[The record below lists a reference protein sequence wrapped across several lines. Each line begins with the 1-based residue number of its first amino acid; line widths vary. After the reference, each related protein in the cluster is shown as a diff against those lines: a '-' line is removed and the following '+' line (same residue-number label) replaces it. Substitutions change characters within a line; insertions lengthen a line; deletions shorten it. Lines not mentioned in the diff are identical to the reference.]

1 MPICNSGDSRAEARR
16 RFVDTTDWRSGAIT
30 TLAADASFRC
40 YYRVAGTPSAVL
52 MDAPPAQEDVRPFMA
67 LTGYLRG
74 LGLSAP
80 EIYAADIANGFL
92 LLEDMGDV
100 RVSQRLIARPEDE
113 RALYEQAI
121 DILVHVQAAGPVEHL
136 PVAGAE
142 SYTLPPYDMEALA
155 REVALLPD
163 WFIEQGLGVRLTDAA
178 RAQYMALWRPLLDQ
192 VAPAR
197 RCVVLRDYHVDN
209 LMCLPGRPHIAG
221 LGLLDYQ
228 DALLGHPAYDL
239 VSLLEDARRDVP
251 KALRA
256 AMLNHYLEV
265 ADATDM
271 ATLKHHFNILGAQRN
286 AKIIGIFARLSRRDG
301 KHGYLAMIPRVWRL
315 LEEDLDRLGAHGL
328 TAWLNEHAPREWR
341 ARPLPGIDG
350 PVNKEKS

>member
-1 MPICNSGDSRAEARR
+1 MSSRESRAEQRR
-16 RFVDTTDWRSGAIT
+16 QFVDTTDWRGRAIA
-30 TLAADASFRC
+30 TLAADASFRS
-40 YYRVAGTPSAVL
+40 YYRVAGSPSAVL
-52 MDAPPAQEDVRPFMA
+52 MDAPPGHEDVRPFMA

-74 LGLSAP
+74 LRLSAP

-92 LLEDMGDV
+92 LLEDMGDM
-100 RVSQRLIARPEDE
+100 RVSQRLISQPQDE

-121 DILVHVQAAGPVEHL
+121 DILAHVQAAGPVERL

-142 SYTLPPYDMEALA
+142 PYTLPPYDMAELA

-163 WFIEQGLGVRLTDAA
+163 WFVERGLETRLTDDD

-197 RCVVLRDYHVDN
+197 TCVVLRDYHVDN
-209 LMCLPGRPHIAG
+209 LMCLPERDHVQG

-265 ADATDM
+265 SDGADM

-315 LEEDLDRLGAHGL
+315 LEQDLDRLGAGGL
-328 TAWLNEHAPREWR
+328 TAWLDDHAPKEWR
-341 ARPLPGIDG
+341 GQPLPASG
-350 PVNKEKS
+350 KE

>member
-1 MPICNSGDSRAEARR
+1 MSSVESRAEARR
-16 RFVDTTDWRSGAIT
+16 CFVDTTDWRGRAIA

-40 YYRVAGTPSAVL
+40 YYRVAGVPSAVL
-52 MDAPPAQEDVRPFMA
+52 MDAPPAHEDVHPFMA

-80 EIYAADIANGFL
+80 EIYAADIQNGFL
-92 LLEDMGDV
+92 LLEDMGDM
-100 RVSQRLIARPEDE
+100 RVSQRLLARPEED

-121 DILVHVQAAGPVEHL
+121 DILAHVQAAGPVERL

-142 SYTLPPYDMEALA
+142 PYDVPPYDMAALE
-155 REVALLPD
+155 REVALLPE
-163 WFIEQGLGVRLTDAA
+163 WFVEQGLETRLKDEDHA
-178 RAQYMALWRPLLDQ
+178 RYMALWRPLLDQ

-209 LMCLPGRPHIAG
+209 LMCLPGRLHMAG

-256 AMLNHYLEV
+256 AMLNRYLEV
-265 ADATDM
+265 GGAADI

-301 KHGYLAMIPRVWRL
+301 KHGYLGMIPRVWRL
-315 LEEDLDRLGAHGL
+315 LEEDLDRLGAGGL
-328 TAWLNEHAPREWR
+328 TAWLNDHAPRQWR
-341 ARPLPGIDG
+341 GRPLPL
-350 PVNKEKS
+350 PVNGKRN